1 MMSTNRRVGSSWVT
15 LVAGL
20 AVCVALCGC
29 DDSTRHVAAGHPPAI
44 ALPAAQVAVASLPL
58 RPRRLLAVLSLHP
71 PDGVERLRT
80 QSEALFEA
88 GQRDYSA
95 GHLSEARKEFDASLD
110 VLLSSGFDLT
120 AEPRLHELYD
130 HIVETVHT
138 DEMASFQQGDGFAE
152 QPSQP
157 SPLDQV
163 PDLNL
168 PTDLPV
174 DPRLRGSAEGEIQSV
189 EHDLPLTVNDYVLT
203 YLNYFQT
210 PHGRA
215 IVANGLRRAGRY
227 RPLISRVLREEGLPQ
242 DLIYLAQAE
251 SAFQPQALSKAGA
264 RGLWQFMSSSGRI
277 YGLQKTWWVDDRE
290 DPEKATR
297 AAARQLRDLYL
308 MFGDWYLAMAAY
320 DAGPLTIQRAV
331 ERTGFADFWELYK
344 RNVLPKETRNYV
356 PIILALTLI
365 SKDPARYGVEVDP
378 EAADAPDDVK
388 PGHPIDL
395 RLVAE
400 TIDSDLDTL
409 RALNPELLRSVTP
422 DDPEFVLHL
431 PTGTAE
437 RFYAE
442 IAAIPP
448 DKWVSWRQHR
458 VEDGETLSSIAQQYR
473 IGVTAIAEANNLEP
487 HAPLEAGTKLIIP
500 VEARSDPAMGRL
512 MSYRVRRGDT
522 LESIADEFDVSTEE
536 LRHWNHMRS
545 DHVARG
551 MRLRV
556 YPGGMTPP
564 PSAGAPS
571 RRHAAVAPGATPT
584 TASSSE
590 AAHATP
596 STGPVLYRV
605 KPGETLWSIARGF
618 QTTVEAIRQGNRFL
632 LSRPLEAGDELTILP
647 AQ

>member
-1 MMSTNRRVGSSWVT
+1 MKDLRGQTVSKWT
-15 LVAGL
+15 
-20 AVCVALCGC
+20 
-29 DDSTRHVAAGHPPAI
+29 I
-44 ALPAAQVAVASLPL
+44 AVASLAVCLALAGCEDSAQHVAAAHPKAIAPPAQALFTPL
-58 RPRRLLAVLSLHP
+58 PLTPRPHMIALSLQP
-71 PDGVERLRT
+71 PDGIERLRA

-95 GHLSEARKEFDASLD
+95 GHLSEARREFDASLD

-138 DEMASFQQGDGFAE
+138 DEMAAFQQGDGFTE

-157 SPLDQV
+157 SPLDQL
-163 PDLNL
+163 PELNL
-168 PTDLPV
+168 PTDLPL
-174 DPRLRGSAEGEIQSV
+174 DPRLRGSAEGEVRSV

-215 IVANGLRRAGRY
+215 IVENGLRRAGRY
-227 RPLISRVLREEGLPQ
+227 RPMISRVLREEGLPQ

-251 SAFQPQALSKAGA
+251 SAFQPQALSRAGA
-264 RGLWQFMSSSGRI
+264 RGLWQFIPSSGRI
-277 YGLQKTWWVDDRE
+277 YGLEKTWWVDDRE

-297 AAARQLRDLYL
+297 AAARQLRDLYQ

-331 ERTGFADFWELYK
+331 ERTGYADFWELYK

-378 EAADAPDDVK
+378 ESADVADDVK

-400 TIDSDLDTL
+400 TIDCDLDAL
-409 RALNPELLRSVTP
+409 RALNPELLRLVTP
-422 DDPEFVLHL
+422 SDPEFVLHL
-431 PTGTAE
+431 PSGTAE

-458 VEDGETLSSIAQQYR
+458 VEEGETLSSIAQQYR
-473 IGVTAIAEANNLEP
+473 IGVATIAEANSLDA
-487 HAPLEAGTKLIIP
+487 HAPLEAGTRLIIP
-500 VEARSDPAMGRL
+500 VEGRSDPAMGKL
-512 MSYRVRRGDT
+512 LSYRVRRGDT
-522 LESIADEFDVSTEE
+522 LASIADQFDVSTAE
-536 LRHWNHMRS
+536 LRHWNHMRG
-545 DHVARG
+545 DRVVRG

-556 YPGGMTPP
+556 YPGGMTAPP
-564 PSAGAPS
+564 PAAA
-571 RRHAAVAPGATPT
+571 RRRTPAT
-584 TASSSE
+584 TAGNS
-590 AAHATP
+590 AAAP
-596 STGPVLYRV
+596 AASPGPIHYRV
-605 KPGETLWSIARGF
+605 KPGETLWSIARGY

-632 LSRPLEAGDELTILP
+632 LTRPLEAGDELTILP
-647 AQ
+647 AR